1 MKVPNERGYFGS
13 FGGRFV
19 PETLMYALEELE
31 EEYQKVK
38 EDPSF
43 WQGFE
48 YYLREFAGR
57 PTPLYFAKNLTE
69 YAGGAKI
76 YIKRE
81 DLLHTGAHKINNT
94 LGQALLAKR
103 MGKNRIIAETGA
115 GQHGVA
121 TATAC
126 ALLGLECVVYM
137 GEEDAQ
143 RQRLNV
149 FRMKLL
155 GAEVRVVKS
164 GSRTLK
170 DAINEAL
177 RDWVANVETTHY
189 IIGSVVG
196 PHPFPMMV
204 RDFQSVIGK
213 EAKEQILEKE
223 GKLPKAVVA
232 CVGGGSNAM
241 GIFYPFV
248 EDKEVKLVG
257 VEAGGLG
264 LETGKHSASINA
276 GQVGVLHGMK
286 SFFLQDEE
294 GQILTTHSIS
304 AGLDYPGVGP
314 EHAYLFESGR
324 AEYVYATDQE
334 ALEGFKLLS
343 RLEGIIPALE
353 PAHAVLKVVEIAG
366 KLSKEDIVIFNLSG
380 RGDKD
385 METVMK
391 HLGYKDV
398 AFANVPPSLR
408 DRLAKRLED
417 KIKDQEVRALALAY
431 FLGEDQGVVPMR
443 VQSAFLTTGLVHL
456 LVVSGGHLSLL
467 ALMLRF
473 LAPYRFGLWLAL
485 LGVSFYALL
494 LVPSEPPVLRA
505 YLMILAS
512 ILLLLYGERP
522 NLLGILFVSG
532 GVILLLFP
540 EYVSSYSFWLSFC
553 ATLYILLSLRE
564 PPRKDVVFLSFWV
577 SFFAF
582 LGTMPI
588 LSLFSFSAP
597 FSILLTPLLSVP
609 FLTFTFY
616 GFLDMLTFFSL
627 PAFPLEV
634 MGRFINASVMFF
646 SDFAPMLFFNFSLW
660 EADP

>member
-43 WQGFE
+43 WQEFE

-248 EDKEVKLVG
+248 EDEGVRLVG

-324 AEYVYATDQE
+324 AEYFYATDQE

-353 PAHAVLKVVEIAG
+353 PAHAVLKVVEIAS
-366 KLSKEDIVIFNLSG
+366 KLSKDDVVIFNLSG

-391 HLGYKDV
+391 HLGG
-398 AFANVPPSLR
+398 
-408 DRLAKRLED
+408 
-417 KIKDQEVRALALAY
+417 EV
-431 FLGEDQGVVPMR
+431 
-443 VQSAFLTTGLVHL
+443 
-456 LVVSGGHLSLL
+456 
-467 ALMLRF
+467 
-473 LAPYRFGLWLAL
+473 
-485 LGVSFYALL
+485 
-494 LVPSEPPVLRA
+494 
-505 YLMILAS
+505 
-512 ILLLLYGERP
+512 
-522 NLLGILFVSG
+522 
-532 GVILLLFP
+532 
-540 EYVSSYSFWLSFC
+540 
-553 ATLYILLSLRE
+553 
-564 PPRKDVVFLSFWV
+564 
-577 SFFAF
+577 
-582 LGTMPI
+582 
-588 LSLFSFSAP
+588 
-597 FSILLTPLLSVP
+597 
-609 FLTFTFY
+609 
-616 GFLDMLTFFSL
+616 
-627 PAFPLEV
+627 
-634 MGRFINASVMFF
+634 
-646 SDFAPMLFFNFSLW
+646 
-660 EADP
+660 